1 MTKKEKTDFNSRLE
15 KNQKI
20 YDFLLNKADIIE
32 YMNKV
37 DKKIGERPPSN
48 EAMIKYTKKLS
59 GQLNTLIKELK
70 KD

>member
-37 DKKIGERPPSN
+37 DKKI
-48 EAMIKYTKKLS
+48 
-59 GQLNTLIKELK
+59 
-70 KD
+70 